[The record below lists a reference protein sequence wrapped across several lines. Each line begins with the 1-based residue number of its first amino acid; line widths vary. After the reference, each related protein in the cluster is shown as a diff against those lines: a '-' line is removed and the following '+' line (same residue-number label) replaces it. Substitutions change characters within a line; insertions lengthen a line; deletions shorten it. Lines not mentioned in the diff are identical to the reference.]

1 MDKTVYLDHAATTPV
16 HPKVLEAMLPYF
28 SEKYGNP
35 ATIYALGQDARQ
47 ALDEA
52 RRDVAQILG
61 ATPSEIIF
69 TSGGTESVNTALK
82 GVAFA
87 NQSQGN
93 HIITTSIEHHSGLE
107 TCHFLERFG
116 FEVTYL
122 PVDGYGMVKIEDVQK
137 AVNERTILISIM
149 LANNEIGTI
158 QPIAEITSLIKEQSK
173 RWGRKIVFHTDA
185 AQGAN
190 WLDLNVNQLGVD
202 LLSLSA
208 HKFYGP
214 KGVGILYLRKGTP
227 FLPQQ
232 RGGTQ
237 ESNRRAGTSN
247 VPGIVGT
254 AVALKL
260 AAEHRE
266 SNSAYCQK
274 LRDYFIDGV
283 KSKIDHVEVIGHP
296 TFRLPGHACFC
307 FHHIEGEAILLHLDF
322 AGIAASSGSA
332 CTSMS
337 LEPSHVLMAIGIPVE
352 IAHGNVRFT
361 FGVENTEKEVDYVL
375 SVLPGI
381 VERLRAISPFATAQ
395 KGAKKGNDRGA
406 CK

>member
-1 MDKTVYLDHAATTPV
+1 MDKVIYLDHAATTPV
-16 HPKVLEAMLPYF
+16 HSRVLEAMLPYF
-28 SEKYGNP
+28 CEKYGNA
-35 ATIYALGQDARQ
+35 ATIYALGQEARQ
-47 ALDEA
+47 ALDES
-52 RRDVAQILG
+52 RREVADILG
-61 ATPSEIIF
+61 SSPQEIIF

-87 NQSQGN
+87 CQNQGN
-93 HIITTSIEHHSGLE
+93 HIITSSIEHHAGLE

-122 PVDGYGMVKIEDVQK
+122 PVDSYGMVKIEDVEK
-137 AVNERTILISIM
+137 AITERTVLISIM
-149 LANNEIGTI
+149 LANNEVGTI
-158 QPIAEITSLIKEQSK
+158 QPVPEIARLIKEQERQRGK
-173 RWGRKIVFHTDA
+173 KIVFHTDA
-185 AQGAN
+185 VQGAN
-190 WLDLNVNQLGVD
+190 WLDLNVNQFGVD
-202 LLSLSA
+202 TLSLSA

-214 KGVGILYLRKGTP
+214 KGAGILYLRKGTP

-254 AVALKL
+254 AAALKL

-266 SNSAYCQK
+266 TNSNYCKK
-274 LRDYFIDGV
+274 LRDHFIDGI
-283 KSKIDHVEVIGHP
+283 KSKIDHVELVGHP
-296 TFRLPGHACFC
+296 SLRLPNHAAFC

-322 AGIAASSGSA
+322 VGIAASSGSA

-337 LEPSHVLMAIGIPVE
+337 LEPSHVLTAMGISPE

-361 FGVENTEKEVDYVL
+361 LGPENTQEEMDYVL

-381 VERLRAISPFATAQ
+381 VEKLRSISPFAAARNPGESQ
-395 KGAKKGNDRGA
+395 KGG